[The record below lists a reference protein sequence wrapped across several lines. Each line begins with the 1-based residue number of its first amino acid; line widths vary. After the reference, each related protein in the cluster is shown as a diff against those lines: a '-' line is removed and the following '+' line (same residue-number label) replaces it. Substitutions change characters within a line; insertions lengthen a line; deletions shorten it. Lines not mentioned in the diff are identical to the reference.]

1 MNNLPLAPGR
11 AKIMKANTAS
21 RTAQYMALFRAIE
34 TGRPSHKRLFSDPYA
49 AIFLDKK
56 LNRVAKFSKLP
67 IIGRLIPKIIQKRGP
82 GALSSGIARTKYI
95 DELLWQ
101 TILKGVK
108 QVIILGAGFDTRPL
122 RLDYLN
128 SIPVIEIDHPDTAR
142 WKINR
147 LKETLGDLPKNVSYF
162 QIDFNKQSLEDLASE
177 HNLNF
182 DIPTTII
189 WEGVTNY
196 LTQHAI
202 DETFEFVKKFTT
214 GSYLIF
220 TYINR
225 LVLDNPGL
233 FIGTEKVLE
242 NLTKNE
248 ESWTFGFNPEE
259 LSSYLAEFH
268 LTLLED
274 LGAGEYRKK
283 YMPDREA
290 VSKGYEFYRVAF
302 VSRQE

>member
-1 MNNLPLAPGR
+1 
-11 AKIMKANTAS
+11 MKANTAS

-34 TGRPSHKRLFSDPYA
+34 TGRPSHKRLFSDPFA
-49 AIFLDKK
+49 AIFLDEK
-56 LNRVAKFSKLP
+56 LNRVAKFSKFPL
-67 IIGRLIPKIIQKRGP
+67 IGRLIPKMIQRKGP

-95 DELLWQ
+95 DDLLRQ

-108 QVIILGAGFDTRPL
+108 QVIILGAGFDTRSL

-128 SIPVIEIDHPDTAR
+128 SIPVIEIDHPDTAK
-142 WKINR
+142 WKIDR
-147 LKETLGDLPKNVSYF
+147 LKETLGHLPRNVSYF
-162 QIDFNKQSLEDLASE
+162 QIDFNKQSLEDLARE
-177 HNLNF
+177 HNLHF
-182 DIPTTII
+182 HIPTTII

-196 LTQHAI
+196 LTQQAI
-202 DETFEFVKKFTT
+202 DKTFEFVKNLAT

-233 FIGTEKVLE
+233 FVGTDKVLKD
-242 NLTKNE
+242 LARNE
-248 ESWTFGFNPEE
+248 ERWTFGFDPEE
-259 LSSYLAEFH
+259 LPSYLAHFH

-274 LGAGEYRKK
+274 LGAGEYRKR

-290 VSKGYEFYRVAF
+290 ISKGYEFYRVAF
-302 VSRQE
+302 VTRQE

>member
-1 MNNLPLAPGR
+1 
-11 AKIMKANTAS
+11 MKANTAS

-34 TGRPSHKRLFSDPYA
+34 TGRPSHRRLFTDPYA
-49 AIFLDKK
+49 SIFLDQK

-67 IIGRLIPKIIQKRGP
+67 LIGRLIPKIIQRKGP

-108 QVIILGAGFDTRPL
+108 QVIILGAGFDTRSL

-128 SIPVIEIDHPDTAR
+128 SIPVWEIDHPDTAK
-142 WKINR
+142 WKMNR
-147 LKETLGDLPKNVSYF
+147 LKETLGHLPPNVWYL
-162 QIDFNKQSLEDLASE
+162 QIDFNKQSLEDLASK

-182 DIPTTII
+182 NIPTTII

-196 LTQHAI
+196 LTQQAI
-202 DETFEFVKKFTT
+202 DKTFEFVKEFTS

-225 LVLDNPGL
+225 LVLDNPGS
-233 FIGTEKVLE
+233 FMGTERVFK

-248 ESWTFGFNPEE
+248 ECWTFGFNPEE
-259 LSSYLAEFH
+259 LSGYLAEFH

-274 LGAGEYRKK
+274 LGADEYRKK

-290 VSKGYEFYRVAF
+290 ISKGYEFYRVAF
-302 VSRQE
+302 VSRQA